1 MKKGKISVVVP
12 VYNLQEYIEKT
23 VDSIRKQTYENLEI
37 ILVDDGS
44 KDGSPEI
51 LDNLAGQDDR
61 IKVIHK
67 KNGGV
72 TSARICGI
80 KAATGDWIGF
90 VDGDDYIEPQ
100 MYEVLMSNAVKYQ
113 ADISHCGYQMVFPS
127 RVDYYYNTGKLVEQD
142 NFTGV
147 KDLLEGS
154 FIEPGLVIKIFH
166 RTLFD
171 ELLDSEFLDDSIKI
185 NEDLL
190 MNYYLFRCSKRSVF
204 VDKCYYH
211 YILRKGSAATSQVN
225 KNKLEDP
232 LKVLEILEREVKD
245 NQQLL
250 SIVQNRVAAQLITL
264 ATMPFGNQKSL
275 ILPYK
280 KEARKKLRA
289 RLPQILNGKLSIK
302 RKLFTL
308 WVLIFPW
315 SYQLVHSL
323 YARLTGIDK
332 KFVVR

>member
-1 MKKGKISVVVP
+1 MEKEKISVVVP

-23 VDSIRKQTYENLEI
+23 VDSIQKQTYENLEI

-44 KDGSPEI
+44 KDGSSEI
-51 LDNLAGQDDR
+51 LDRLAEQDGR

-67 KNGGV
+67 GNGGV

-80 KAATGDWIGF
+80 KVATGDWIGF

-100 MYEVLMSNAVKYQ
+100 MYEVLMNNALKYQ
-113 ADISHCGYQMVFPS
+113 ADISHCGYQMIFPS
-127 RVDYYYNTGKLVEQD
+127 RVDYYYNTGRLVEQD
-142 NFTGV
+142 NLMGL
-147 KDLLEGS
+147 KDLLEGK
-154 FIEPGLVIKIFH
+154 FIEPGLVIKIF
-166 RTLFD
+166 RKSLFD
-171 ELLDSEFLDDSIKI
+171 KLLTSENIDYSIKI

-190 MNYYLFRCSKRSVF
+190 MNYYLFREAEKSVF
-204 VDKCYYH
+204 IDQCYYH

-225 KNKLEDP
+225 KNKLTDP
-232 LKVLEILEREVKD
+232 LKVLKILEREVQD

-250 SIVQNRVAAQLITL
+250 SIVRGRIVAQLIAL

-280 KEARKKLRA
+280 KEARKELKA
-289 RLPQILNGKLSIK
+289 RFKQIISGSLGVK
-302 RKLFTL
+302 RKMFTL
-308 WVLIFPW
+308 WVLIWPS
-315 SYQLVHSL
+315 SYQLVHFL